1 MSGYISLCSWQDK
14 QMFAVMFLG
23 VRAARRLGAFS
34 KLNWNPACLNSSFPA
49 SHRNVCRIFTKKIVH
64 YSGVFAI
71 AKQSERAVVWEGER
85 VEPGEVPWCCQSTVV
100 HYFKICSR
108 ILGTWYWKS
117 MILSTALRICQHEDI
132 WHQNGIIEWRH
143 QRHVSRL
150 CCIPPLPPPSSRPSL
165 IPFWPCFLPFSPTV
179 ELVPDYPIFVNQKLR
194 NILNE
199 R

>member
-23 VRAARRLGAFS
+23 IRAARRLGAFS
-34 KLNWNPACLNSSFPA
+34 KLNWNPACLNPSFPA
-49 SHRNVCRIFTKKIVH
+49 SHSNVCRIFTKKIVH

-71 AKQSERAVVWEGER
+71 AKQSEPSGSLGRREGRAWR
-85 VEPGEVPWCCQSTVV
+85 SALMLPIHPRLV

-150 CCIPPLPPPSSRPSL
+150 RCISPLPSRPSL
-165 IPFWPCFLPFSPTV
+165 FPFWPCSLPFSPTV
-179 ELVPDYPIFVNQKLR
+179 ELVPDYPIFVNQK
-194 NILNE
+194 
-199 R
+199 